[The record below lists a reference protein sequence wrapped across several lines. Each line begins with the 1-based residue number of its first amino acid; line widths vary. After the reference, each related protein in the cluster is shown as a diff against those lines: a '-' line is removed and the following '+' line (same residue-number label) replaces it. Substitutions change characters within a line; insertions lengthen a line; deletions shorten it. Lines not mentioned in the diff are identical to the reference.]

1 MNSQSLT
8 DLPLRSSRPATEPYD
23 LKTLEA
29 ALAQDR
35 EIEAQIQENLR
46 KVALPST
53 PPIPSISDEMRTT
66 VSYQTWSGTGVCC
79 LIAADLSFTIDCW
92 CAQEPSFPEQMHS

>member
-46 KVALPST
+46 KVGLPST
-53 PPIPSISDEMRTT
+53 PPIPSISDEMRTA
-66 VSYQTWSGTGVCC
+66 VSYQTWSGPG
-79 LIAADLSFTIDCW
+79 LYRLNAADLSLTTDCW
-92 CAQEPSFPEQMHS
+92 CTQKPSLPEQMHS